1 MRRKVIMA
9 VYSIEGCQDSCYPGT
24 TVLINKLDIREQEL
38 LCEAESII
46 VTSCSAKAEK
56 ELEFIG
62 VDFDFYKGLHK
73 LIFGDLYDWA
83 GTVRTINISKKGTVF
98 CDHNEL
104 ERLGK
109 LRFERLKAQDF
120 FRGMEYDEF
129 VSEIAELYHE
139 LNMLHPFR
147 EGNGRTLRL
156 FITLLV
162 RNADHDIDF
171 ALCDADMLAIAT
183 IKAAH
188 GDTSLL
194 KAVFAE
200 IIEK

>member
-1 MRRKVIMA
+1 MA
-9 VYSIEGCQDSCYPGT
+9 VYSIEGCQDSCYPDT
-24 TVLINKLDIREQEL
+24 TVLINKLDIRDQEL
-38 LCEAESII
+38 LYEAESII
-46 VTSCSAKAEK
+46 VTSCSVKAEK
-56 ELEFIG
+56 ELVFND
-62 VDFDFYKGLHK
+62 VDFEFYKGIHK

-83 GTVRTINISKKGTVF
+83 GTVRIINISKKGTVF
-98 CDHNEL
+98 CDHTEL

-120 FRGMEYDEF
+120 FCGMEQEEF
-129 VSEIAELYHE
+129 VSNVAELYHE

-162 RNADHDIDF
+162 RNADYDIDF

-183 IKAAH
+183 IKAAQ
-188 GDTSLL
+188 GDVSMLR
-194 KAVFAE
+194 AVFAD
-200 IIEK
+200 IIKK

>member
-1 MRRKVIMA
+1 MA
-9 VYSIEGCQDSCYPGT
+9 VYSIEGCQDSCYPDT
-24 TVLINKLDIREQEL
+24 TVLINKLDIIDQEL
-38 LCEAESII
+38 LNEAESII
-46 VTSCSAKAEK
+46 VTSCSVKAEK
-56 ELEFIG
+56 ELVFKN
-62 VDFDFYKGLHK
+62 VDFEFYKGIHK

-83 GTVRTINISKKGTVF
+83 GTVRSINISKKGTVF

-120 FRGMEYDEF
+120 FCGMKQEEF
-129 VSEIAELYHE
+129 VSEVAELYHE

-156 FITLLV
+156 FVALLV
-162 RNADHDIDF
+162 RNAEYDIDF
-171 ALCDADMLAIAT
+171 ASCEADMLAIAT
-183 IKAAH
+183 IKAAQ
-188 GDTSLL
+188 GDVSLL
-194 KAVFAE
+194 KSVFAD